1 MRHRDKK
8 KVLSRLSLLLR
19 LVVLIVLIISV
30 PAAASADWSAIAEQ
44 KTSYTTD
51 ALQFSSA
58 RRLRFTEDPSQ
69 PTGIP
74 LGNPQDVIWEPS
86 LEVLRSSFNNWGSNE
101 LSVKAHGYI
110 YTNNPI
116 FNHGDYRIQDRQWL
130 DQDTAILVRYRYV
143 PNLFL
148 GPNFERRTGTRS
160 IQEERLTSH
169 HWRAEVERRVS
180 KDTTVSLVGRYGIRL
195 YNDVFAER
203 DTNFY
208 TVGPHFRHQL
218 SSWLSVTL
226 GYLYERGL
234 SDGRHDVQFNDD
246 VSYFLHLI
254 SCGANLS
261 LARNLT
267 LELSYVHVRKTF
279 TSNLVGDTHLDRMDQ
294 THQGQVELG
303 YRFTSSWTG
312 TLGFQRTQRSSTN
325 VLRDFNDSIVSLGA
339 EYRF

>member
-1 MRHRDKK
+1 MKVRDKRTN
-8 KVLSRLSLLLR
+8 LSF
-19 LVVLIVLIISV
+19 SV
-30 PAAASADWSAIAEQ
+30 HLQFFILFIALFVGSGGSAFADWSATAEQ

-74 LGNPQDVIWEPS
+74 LGNPEDVIWEPS
-86 LEVLRSSFNNWGSNE
+86 LDLLRSSSNKWGNNE

-110 YTNNPI
+110 YTNNAI
-116 FNHGDYRIQDRQWL
+116 FNHGDYKIQDRQWL
-130 DQDTAILVRYRYV
+130 DQETSILVRYRYV

-169 HWRAEVERRVS
+169 HWRAEVERRVN
-180 KDTTVSLVGRYGIRL
+180 KDTTVTLVGRFGIRL

-208 TVGPHFRHQL
+208 TVGPHLRQQL
-218 SSWLSVTL
+218 FSWLSVTL

-234 SDGRHDVQFNDD
+234 SNGRHDVQLNDD

-254 SCGANLS
+254 SCGADLR
-261 LARNLT
+261 LARNVM
-267 LELSYVHVRKTF
+267 LELSYIHVRKTF
-279 TSNLVGDTHLDRMDQ
+279 TSNLVGDTHLDRLDQ
-294 THQGQVELG
+294 THQGRVELG
-303 YRFTSSWTG
+303 YQITSRLIG
-312 TLGFQRTQRSSTN
+312 TLAFQRTQRTSTN
-325 VLRDFNDSIVSLGA
+325 ALRDFNDSIVSLGA
-339 EYRF
+339 AYHF